1 MKRRREAAKIINYNE
16 SALANKENTAPSKK
30 RKLEYTTP
38 KKKALLS
45 TPKHGAQSVLKKY
58 GLKVKDD
65 EDPMY
70 GKYASVYAA
79 TVVSSPS
86 PFTPNTITDDIFS
99 IATPTKR
106 INFQSPNVMVK
117 VQVNKQ
123 YKNANNICLREMDVN
138 RTLVTTLGQKCNN
151 FVRMYAAQNTN
162 TGIEEDEGE
171 NHMIYVMERADESL
185 REYIS
190 RQRKQKSGVTP
201 GFLKSCLLQ
210 LLFVLHLAQTSC
222 EFQHNDLHFKNVL
235 LKKLKD
241 NVTACAFHAH
251 DRIYLTRERYMVK
264 IADFGLSRIK
274 LPNGNVVYNEKTG
287 DNFMESHDLNE
298 MYIELKSLK
307 INWKDIEDKEQRAV
321 EQSKFNA
328 FKRLMAKGIYGP
340 GHLLK
345 HEYFDSCIVEDNDSL
360 YSSQVLHF
368 GSDPTTSERDV
379 LQRSIS
385 RQINDALLLSPDRKR
400 LRFEA
405 SDAAPQSVPDIVV
418 QQQSTTSVSVPSQEE
433 QQKPV
438 QEVTTIKPVR
448 RRRKPVRNI
457 IFTSQME

>member
-1 MKRRREAAKIINYNE
+1 
-16 SALANKENTAPSKK
+16 
-30 RKLEYTTP
+30 
-38 KKKALLS
+38 
-45 TPKHGAQSVLKKY
+45 
-58 GLKVKDD
+58 
-65 EDPMY
+65 
-70 GKYASVYAA
+70 
-79 TVVSSPS
+79 
-86 PFTPNTITDDIFS
+86 
-99 IATPTKR
+99 
-106 INFQSPNVMVK
+106 
-117 VQVNKQ
+117 
-123 YKNANNICLREMDVN
+123 
-138 RTLVTTLGQKCNN
+138 
-151 FVRMYAAQNTN
+151 
-162 TGIEEDEGE
+162 
-171 NHMIYVMERADESL
+171 
-185 REYIS
+185 
-190 RQRKQKSGVTP
+190 
-201 GFLKSCLLQ
+201 
-210 LLFVLHLAQTSC
+210 
-222 EFQHNDLHFKNVL
+222 
-235 LKKLKD
+235 
-241 NVTACAFHAH
+241 
-251 DRIYLTRERYMVK
+251 
-264 IADFGLSRIK
+264 
-274 LPNGNVVYNEKTG
+274 
-287 DNFMESHDLNE
+287 MESHDLNE

-385 RQINDALLLSPDRKR
+385 RQISDALLLSPDRKR

-405 SDAAPQSVPDIVV
+405 SDAAPPQSVPDIVV